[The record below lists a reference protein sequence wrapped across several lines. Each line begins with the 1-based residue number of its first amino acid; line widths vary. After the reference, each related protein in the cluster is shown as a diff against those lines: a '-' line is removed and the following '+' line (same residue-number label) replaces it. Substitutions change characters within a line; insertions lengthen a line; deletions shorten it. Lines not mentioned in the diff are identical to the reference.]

1 MLTNWSA
8 AAASAVNHQL
18 PCSVHMAR
26 PHTAVP
32 VSAVLWPVLFPLLWA
47 APAATSLVLPGQSEL
62 LRKGT
67 KNHSRDAFFFFL
79 RLMLQQ
85 EGEGNTGGGLPATG
99 SLSPSSLLALLK
111 KGCLN
116 RTPRVGQLQPCLWAS
131 ITATEACVLDQPHPW
146 LWALAIE
153 VALLDYQERWH
164 SSGLAVMAAESFRV
178 KRNCDRR
185 CGSLN
190 KNVHQAHMWV

>member
-8 AAASAVNHQL
+8 AAASAVNHQQS
-18 PCSVHMAR
+18 CSVHMAR

-67 KNHSRDAFFFFL
+67 KNHSRDAFFFL

-85 EGEGNTGGGLPATG
+85 EGGGKTGGV
-99 SLSPSSLLALLK
+99 SQ
-111 KGCLN
+111 
-116 RTPRVGQLQPCLWAS
+116 QLGRWAQ
-131 ITATEACVLDQPHPW
+131 AAFL
-146 LWALAIE
+146 
-153 VALLDYQERWH
+153 H
-164 SSGLAVMAAESFRV
+164 SSKRAVWTEHHGLVSYNLDFEHQSQ
-178 KRNCDRR
+178 
-185 CGSLN
+185 SLRLVFWTN
-190 KNVHQAHMWV
+190 HIPDFGHWL

>member
-8 AAASAVNHQL
+8 AAASAVNHQQS
-18 PCSVHMAR
+18 CSVHMAR

-67 KNHSRDAFFFFL
+67 KNHSRDAFFFFKTDVAA
-79 RLMLQQ
+79 R
-85 EGEGNTGGGLPATG
+85 GGRQDRRGLPATG
-99 SLSPSSLLALLK
+99 SLSPSSLLAQLK

-116 RTPRVGQLQPCLWAS
+116 RTPRVGQLQPWLWAS
-131 ITATEACVLDQPHPW
+131 VTVTEACVLDQPHPW
-146 LWALAIE
+146 LWALTIE

-164 SSGLAVMAAESFRV
+164 PSGLADMAAESFRV
-178 KRNCDRR
+178 QRNCDRR
-185 CGSLN
+185 CGGLN
-190 KNVHQAHMWV
+190 ENVHQAHMWV